1 MKDYEHHIIWL
12 DYFNKNLSKG
22 KGRRINKSKAVFDP
36 SMDELVEAARLAG
49 YEPKDVNDNA
59 RYPRRSYT
67 RSGYIMV
74 EKKEGITKSTTLKRI
89 AEALLQIRSRRGR

>member
-12 DYFNKNLSKG
+12 EYFNKNLSKG
-22 KGRRINKSKAVFDP
+22 KGRRVSKSRAVFDP

-49 YEPKDVNDNA
+49 YEPKDVNGDA
-59 RYPRRSYT
+59 HYPRRAYT

-74 EKKEGITKSTTLKRI
+74 EKKGSKSIALNRI
-89 AEALLQIRSRRGR
+89 ADQLVQIRNRKKQ